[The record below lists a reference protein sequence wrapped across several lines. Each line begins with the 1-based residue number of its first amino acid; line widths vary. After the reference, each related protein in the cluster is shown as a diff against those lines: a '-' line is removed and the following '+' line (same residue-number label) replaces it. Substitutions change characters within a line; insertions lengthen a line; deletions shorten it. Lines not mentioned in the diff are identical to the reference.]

1 MTKHANTTSTVQI
14 EPGSGGVTSRRSLLN
29 AAVPAAMMLT
39 GAGIGTAV
47 AAHAVQPDAELIAL
61 CADFDVLERK
71 LQAAYIGVTT
81 AAESARADAVAE
93 RVADEQAPILDAI
106 TACRPSTLAGFKA
119 LAVSLALWDTELL
132 KGDPMQGCTDERL
145 MLTLVRSMVGDPSE
159 TPRAPAPAVPARPN
173 PDAALLTLCAEHRR
187 LHGLAYLEGNDDWEA
202 AHHESWQMA
211 DKIGDLVP
219 VTQAGHRAK
228 AAVAVAQMDKN
239 RTSDGAW
246 MGDRDALFALDT
258 LKDWLGEA

>member
-1 MTKHANTTSTVQI
+1 MIEHAHTTSIVQT
-14 EPGSGGVTSRRSLLN
+14 ERQSGGVTSRRQLLN
-29 AAVPAAMMLT
+29 VAPAALVLAS
-39 GAGIGTAV
+39 AGIGTAV
-47 AAHAVQPDAELIAL
+47 AVRASQPDAELVAL
-61 CADFDVLERK
+61 CAAFDALEHK
-71 LQAAYIGVTT
+71 LQAAYVGVET
-81 AAESARADAVAE
+81 AADSDRADAVAE

-119 LAVSLALWDTELL
+119 LAGSLALWDTELL
-132 KGDPMQGCTDERL
+132 KSDPMQGCTDERL
-145 MLTLVRSMVGDPSE
+145 MLTLVRSMVGDP
-159 TPRAPAPAVPARPN
+159 PAAPARPN

-202 AHHESWQMA
+202 AHHESWQVA

-228 AAVAVAQMDKN
+228 AAVAVAQMDRN